1 MRLTDRLEQPRA
13 RVELLPLIDV
23 IFLLLV
29 FFIFMMSSMT
39 LQRGVEVKLP
49 TADNAAIEKAQT
61 LQITIDRDGQLF
73 LDGQPQTAVSLLP
86 AIIRLQQRQSR
97 PILIQ
102 GDAEADLGIAI
113 ELLGRLNAAGFHRV
127 AFAAERPGAQR

>member
-29 FFIFMMSSMT
+29 FFIFMMLSMT
-39 LQRGVEVKLP
+39 LQRGVEVNLP
-49 TADNAAIEKAQT
+49 TADNAAIERAQT

-127 AFAAERPGAQR
+127 AFAAERPKAQR